1 MSDGEQV
8 RPQHL
13 ICLVRPKLTVGCAA
27 RSPGRRSV
35 NRQPARLIAVSRSWQ
50 PTTGFHRSD
59 DGWPPKPS
67 GLNRNTGPRRA
78 AVCSITSSFVL
89 VAITESGKSLITP

>member
-1 MSDGEQV
+1 LAQTFDFLGSPGAREVVELGEQV

-35 NRQPARLIAVSRSWQ
+35 NR
-50 PTTGFHRSD
+50 
-59 DGWPPKPS
+59 
-67 GLNRNTGPRRA
+67 
-78 AVCSITSSFVL
+78 
-89 VAITESGKSLITP
+89 

>member
-1 MSDGEQV
+1 MRVGQFRTGIDAGTTATVRVEPGPENLGEAPSRDNSKDG
-8 RPQHL
+8 
-13 ICLVRPKLTVGCAA
+13 
-27 RSPGRRSV
+27 
-35 NRQPARLIAVSRSWQ
+35 NVSKR
-50 PTTGFHRSD
+50 
-59 DGWPPKPS
+59 KPS